1 MTTEASADTSTI
13 DLAAYFGR
21 SGYAG
26 PSEPTV
32 ETLHALVAAH
42 NQAIPFEN
50 LDPSPAARGPRW
62 ASRSP
67 TLAPPR

>member
-1 MTTEASADTSTI
+1 MSIEPGADTSTT
-13 DLAAYFGR
+13 DLDGYFGR
-21 SGYAG
+21 VGYSGPAT
-26 PSEPTV
+26 PTV

-42 NQAIPFEN
+42 NHAIPFEN

-67 TLAPPR
+67 T

>member
-1 MTTEASADTSTI
+1 MTTEVSDDTSST
-13 DLAAYFGR
+13 DLAGYFDR
-21 SGYAG
+21 TGYCG

-32 ETLHALVAAH
+32 AMLHALVASH
-42 NQAIPFEN
+42 NRAIPFEN